1 MNGAL
6 ASLSLHG
13 YGVLYLLVCMLHSI
27 VCTIGLL
34 CVIKRH
40 VGYGFGFEGTEDG
53 GFPEQLSSEGMHGAL
68 PHHGK
73 HGKFSRQQ
81 HKTTLQGMKVQR
93 MFYT

>member
-6 ASLSLHG
+6 VSLSLHG

-53 GFPEQLSSEGMHGAL
+53 GFPEQLRVWGCMAL
-68 PHHGK
+68 LPITA
-73 HGKFSRQQ
+73 STVNLADNSTRQ
-81 HKTTLQGMKVQR
+81 LCR
-93 MFYT
+93 E